1 MAGDEVAT
9 APHGLL
15 RSPSHTAAAAR
26 GGAGARPSGSGVG
39 LGRRGGAGRGRCAL
53 CIVEKMVG
61 VHRRGA
67 LLLHAVQGGHH
78 AGADAQHPGHR
89 EGGRHQQLGGH
100 DEGDGGALLD
110 GSTLT
115 LSMVVITAVAT
126 PLIKL
131 LYDLSGRFGRA
142 KRRTMEGWR
151 PNAELRV
158 MACLFSED
166 HAAPLLNLIEE
177 SGSSRDAPM
186 SLIVLHLTVLVGHV
200 TSVLK
205 PHRKSRSS
213 CGNPTPLPTSSSS
226 STSSIPS
233 LAASPSTPHSSP
245 RRWSCSWC
253 CASPARWWGRCGALR
268 GTRPGSHPHLPPQ

>member
-1 MAGDEVAT
+1 
-9 APHGLL
+9 
-15 RSPSHTAAAAR
+15 
-26 GGAGARPSGSGVG
+26 
-39 LGRRGGAGRGRCAL
+39 
-53 CIVEKMVG
+53 MVG

-131 LYDLSGRFGRA
+131 LYDPSGRFARA
-142 KRRTMEGWR
+142 KRRTMEGSR

-186 SLIVLHLTVLVGHV
+186 SLIVLHLTVLVGHA

-213 CGNPTPLPTSSSS
+213 CGNPTPLPTSSPS

-253 CASPARWWGRCGALR
+253 CASPARWWGRRGALR
-268 GTRPGSHPHLPPQ
+268 GTRPGSRPHLPPRFSQDRRIATSLLRLFLQQQIDRMG